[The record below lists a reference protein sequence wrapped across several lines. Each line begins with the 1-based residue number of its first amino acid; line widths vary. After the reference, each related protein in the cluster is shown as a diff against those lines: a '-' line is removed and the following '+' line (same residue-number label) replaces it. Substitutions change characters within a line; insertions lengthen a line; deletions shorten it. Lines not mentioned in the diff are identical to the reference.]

1 MGHLSG
7 VVEDLKKE
15 LKRAQLDVQRASAA
29 LAALGSSNSK
39 GERTLSASARN
50 EGQLRSRGE
59 MVKNSKGIEAS
70 SGENIGLGTREA
82 HLVSISPQEDRH
94 FSKGEMEEGEGGEEG
109 SASSGTRMKPAASV
123 AATLFNEE
131 SVRLAFQTT

>member
-82 HLVSISPQEDRH
+82 HLVSISPQQDRH
-94 FSKGEMEEGEGGEEG
+94 LSKARWAKVKAG
-109 SASSGTRMKPAASV
+109 KKAAQV
-123 AATLFNEE
+123 QARE
-131 SVRLAFQTT
+131 